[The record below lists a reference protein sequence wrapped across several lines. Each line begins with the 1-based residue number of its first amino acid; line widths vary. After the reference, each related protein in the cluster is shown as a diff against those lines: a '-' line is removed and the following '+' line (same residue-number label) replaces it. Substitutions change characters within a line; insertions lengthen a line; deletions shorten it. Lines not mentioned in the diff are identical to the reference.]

1 MLNNISMSAENFM
14 KVIFMHEQN
23 DSYDT
28 KPGSIAKA
36 LGITSAAATDM
47 ARNLSDK
54 KLVRYEKYRQLELT
68 PEGKKLALK
77 VIRKHRL
84 WETFLYRTFQM
95 SLHEIHREA
104 EMLEH
109 QTTEFLAEKI
119 SSYLGDPEVDPHG
132 DPIPGVDGEMEVEI
146 GHIPLSIAEP
156 ETNYVIT
163 RLIGSDREF
172 FDFCNRNDINVG
184 ARLTVEKQYTEHRMT
199 EISLNQIRLLLNVD
213 FSDFIY
219 AKPLP

>member
-1 MLNNISMSAENFM
+1 MLNKISTPAENFM
-14 KVIFMHEQN
+14 KAIFMHEQN
-23 DSYDT
+23 DGYDT

-47 ARNLSDK
+47 ARKLSDK
-54 KLVRYEKYRQLELT
+54 KLVHYEKYRQLELT

-77 VIRKHRL
+77 LVRKHRL

-95 SLHEIHREA
+95 SLHEIHQEA

-109 QTTEFLAEKI
+109 QTSEFLAEKI

-132 DPIPGVDGEMEVEI
+132 DPIPSLDGELEVETR
-146 GHIPLSIAEP
+146 HIPISMAKP
-156 ETNYVIT
+156 GTDFVIT
-163 RLIGSDREF
+163 RLAGSDREF
-172 FDFCNRNDINVG
+172 FDFCNRNDLNVG
-184 ARLTVEKQYTEHRMT
+184 ARITIEKQYSDHRMT
-199 EISLNQIRLLLNVD
+199 EIILNQIRLLLNSD

-219 AKPLP
+219 VDIMA